1 MNVYL
6 GTSTVITVVVSVVT
20 TIVMYSIILAI
31 FRVIYYCWKR
41 GNNKDKYDLQNIV
54 QYNIKLSSY
63 TGLEMKARILIRKHM
78 KQWMGKLNVR
88 FII

>member
-1 MNVYL
+1 MYL
-6 GTSTVITVVVSVVT
+6 GTSTVIAVVVAVVT

-31 FRVIYYCWKR
+31 FIVILYYFWKR
-41 GNNKDKYDLQNIV
+41 RKNKDKYDLQNIV

-63 TGLEMKARILIRKHM
+63 TGLDLKTWILIRKHM

-88 FII
+88 FMT